1 MSATPL
7 VSVIIPTRDRPALV
21 ARAVRSAVGQSYANQ
36 EIVVVD
42 DGSATPLV
50 LPAEFAADPR
60 VRVVWLGTHAGVG
73 EARNAGVR
81 ASRGTLLAFLD
92 DDDRWRPQKIERQVR
107 ALASRDERTAA
118 VESGCELWDGPR
130 LVERYLPRIDRDLR
144 TELLEHPRLQPSTVL
159 LRRSVFTE
167 LGGFDPSLMRTEDW
181 DLWVRLADSY
191 DALPLPEVHVDRAAS
206 GVAPDVDLWWYR
218 KMVRSLEPR
227 VALLPPRERS
237 RVRAT
242 HLLVESSLLARL
254 GEPRLARRIAL
265 LALRENPGGWLRP
278 GLSLIRS
285 VIGEHAFAA
294 CKRAIRR
301 VTLR

>member
-1 MSATPL
+1 
-7 VSVIIPTRDRPALV
+7 
-21 ARAVRSAVGQSYANQ
+21 VRSALGQSYTNQ

-50 LPAEFAADPR
+50 LAAELAADPR
-60 VRVVWLGTHAGVG
+60 VRVLRLGTHAGAG
-73 EARNAGVR
+73 EARNVGVR

-92 DDDRWRPQKIERQVR
+92 DDDRWRPQKIESQVR

-118 VESGCELWDGPR
+118 VESGYELWDGPR
-130 LVERYLPRIDRDLR
+130 RVDRYLPRIDRDLR
-144 TELLEHPRLQPSTVL
+144 TELLEDPRLQPSTVL
-159 LRRSVFTE
+159 LRRSVFIE

-191 DALPLPEVHVDRAAS
+191 DALPLPEVHVDREAS
-206 GVAPDVDLWWYR
+206 YVAPDVALWWYR
-218 KMVRSLEPR
+218 RMVRSLKPR

-242 HLLVESSLLARL
+242 HLLGESALLARL

-265 LALRENPGGWLRP
+265 LALRENPRGWLRP
-278 GLSLIRS
+278 GLYLIRS
-285 VIGEHAFAA
+285 VIGEQAFAA
-294 CKRAIRR
+294 CKLAVRQ